1 MNDDKFE
8 EIIIIHVRAEYK
20 EWKMYDKSQATGI
33 FTAAQS
39 GLQSTL
45 QYLFQNNNATG
56 ITRTTLNNAMY
67 NNNSGINSTF
77 FQMVNNQFATLDKN
91 HDGTLSADEA
101 NQMMT
106 DISNGLSRDQILQL
120 KAQGSIDADLANK
133 IISNFAKMDTNGD
146 GKVSEAEINVYCIN
160 EDVQTKRDEQKE
172 LTIKNMSLYYETSS
186 SDTSSEAEK
195 S

>member
-1 MNDDKFE
+1 
-8 EIIIIHVRAEYK
+8 
-20 EWKMYDKSQATGI
+20 
-33 FTAAQS
+33 
-39 GLQSTL
+39 
-45 QYLFQNNNATG
+45 
-56 ITRTTLNNAMY
+56 
-67 NNNSGINSTF
+67 
-77 FQMVNNQFATLDKN
+77 MVNNQFATLDKN